1 MKHLALFLC
10 LLWLVPVCG
19 LCETILW
26 EDEAGQVILGDDG
39 NVQFISPDGEAA
51 DENFF
56 VPTAVP
62 SAERHRMGCFTK
74 APDRGPYDDVL
85 GCLRDQPVQESRC
98 VGADNCPGPNREQPR
113 PC

>member
-1 MKHLALFLC
+1 MKHFALFLC

-51 DENFF
+51 DENVF

-62 SAERHRMGCFTK
+62 AESSRLASPSRGRLNTAIPASGSRSSKPACPNWAFT
-74 APDRGPYDDVL
+74 
-85 GCLRDQPVQESRC
+85 
-98 VGADNCPGPNREQPR
+98 PR
-113 PC
+113 RSPAAIIK

>member
-1 MKHLALFLC
+1 MKHFALFLC

-51 DENFF
+51 DEN
-56 VPTAVP
+56 
-62 SAERHRMGCFTK
+62 
-74 APDRGPYDDVL
+74 
-85 GCLRDQPVQESRC
+85 
-98 VGADNCPGPNREQPR
+98 
-113 PC
+113 

>member
-10 LLWLVPVCG
+10 LLWLVPACG

-51 DENFF
+51 D
-56 VPTAVP
+56 
-62 SAERHRMGCFTK
+62 
-74 APDRGPYDDVL
+74 
-85 GCLRDQPVQESRC
+85 
-98 VGADNCPGPNREQPR
+98 
-113 PC
+113 

>member
-62 SAERHRMGCFTK
+62 SETPALIETPAQTE
-74 APDRGPYDDVL
+74 APAPIEPID
-85 GCLRDQPVQESRC
+85 
-98 VGADNCPGPNREQPR
+98 
-113 PC
+113 

>member
-56 VPTAVP
+56 VPTRRNARFNR
-62 SAERHRMGCFTK
+62 SAR
-74 APDRGPYDDVL
+74 
-85 GCLRDQPVQESRC
+85 
-98 VGADNCPGPNREQPR
+98 PNRSAR
-113 PC
+113 SNRAD

>member
-51 DENFF
+51 DENLLRAHGGSRRNAR
-56 VPTAVP
+56 P
-62 SAERHRMGCFTK
+62 HRN
-74 APDRGPYDDVL
+74 AR
-85 GCLRDQPVQESRC
+85 
-98 VGADNCPGPNREQPR
+98 PNRSAR
-113 PC
+113 RSRAD